1 MTFRFAHKLV
11 AYIFSSLGLTALML
25 GTTFTG
31 AVALMVIVGFA
42 VSWFAEP
49 PLIDKLS
56 YSRMWTYAVVALLF
70 VQILRAFLGESALD
84 AGVQYA
90 AFLQLSRLSH
100 RKRAAD
106 YQQITILAFLHLI
119 AGTVLSSGLDYA
131 LVFFGFVLVMPWM
144 LSLTHIRRELELRYG
159 AHPQMLEAQLES
171 PRIATRSFL
180 LGTTLLA
187 IPLFV
192 LTATLFFAFPRV
204 GVGMLSNLSTRSQS
218 AAGFGPDV
226 QLGGFGTIRDD
237 PTVVMRVRPPAL
249 AKSAPHSI
257 ALRLRGTS
265 FDSYQG
271 GRWTRTTASGA
282 ELRRR
287 RDKYEIARFPND
299 EDLVFQILL
308 DPMDEPV
315 IFLPEGAVAL
325 QLPAIVRSGRD
336 RHRGIFY
343 SPGMD
348 LRYRDLLDQ
357 PLTYKVYV
365 DRSASGLL
373 ERVSPQQLER
383 YTKIPEGYER
393 IAELARQVA
402 GDLPDARRQAM
413 AIEAF
418 LRSGGGYRYTL
429 EQPETGDLDP
439 LMVFLF
445 DVKAGHCEYF
455 STAMAVMMRALG
467 HPARNVT
474 GFLGADLNPY
484 GGYYAVRNSNAHS
497 WVEVLVEDRWETFDP
512 TPASSQL
519 AAPPKG
525 LLVKLRHIMDAMR
538 VRWAEYVVEY
548 NIQDQVRA
556 LRGIAAWYRSLR
568 SNDSAKSAVPEQQDE
583 KSGASRI
590 DWGSLELEWR
600 WFLAVVIPFLIAV
613 AWIRWRRSRRRSA
626 TSKLRLQADQDR
638 ALRLYT
644 ALERDLRK
652 AGHPRPTDV
661 TPAEHASRLAELG
674 FDAANEVQTLT
685 EAYLGTRFGSVP
697 LSSNDYQRLRRL
709 GRRVRHASR
718 DLSG

>member
-31 AVALMVIVGFA
+31 AVAFMVIVGFA

-131 LVFFGFVLVMPWM
+131 LVFVGFVLVMPWM
-144 LSLTHIRRELELRYG
+144 LSLTHIRRELELRYA
-159 AHPQMLEAQLES
+159 AHPQLLEAQLES

-187 IPLFV
+187 LPLFV
-192 LTATLFFAFPRV
+192 LTATLFVAFPRV
-204 GVGMLSNLSTRSQS
+204 GVGMLSNLSSRSQS

-237 PTVVMRVRPPAL
+237 PTVVMRVKLPASP
-249 AKSAPHSI
+249 KSLPVSLP
-257 ALRLRGTS
+257 LRLRGTS
-265 FDSYQG
+265 FDSYRD
-271 GRWTRTTASGA
+271 GRWTRTPASGG

-287 RDKYEIARFPND
+287 RDQYEISRFPNE
-299 EDLVFQILL
+299 EDFVYQILL

-315 IFLPEGAVAL
+315 IFLPEGTVSL
-325 QLPAIVRSGRD
+325 QLPAIVRSGRE
-336 RHRGIFY
+336 RHRAVFY

-348 LRYRDLLDQ
+348 LRHRDLLDQ
-357 PLTYKVYV
+357 PLTYKAYV
-365 DRSASGLL
+365 DQSESGLQERVSTGLL
-373 ERVSPQQLER
+373 ER
-383 YTKIPEGYER
+383 YTELPEGYAR
-393 IAELARQVA
+393 VAELARRVA
-402 GDLPDARRQAM
+402 GHLPDARQQAL

-429 EQPETGDLDP
+429 EQPETGEQDP
-439 LMVFLF
+439 LTVFLF
-445 DVKAGHCEYF
+445 EAKAGHCEYF

-497 WVEVLVEDRWETFDP
+497 WVEVLVDDRWQTFDP
-512 TPASSQL
+512 TPATGQL
-519 AAPPKG
+519 AAPPHG
-525 LLVKLRHIMDAMR
+525 LLVKVRHIMDAMR
-538 VRWAEYVVEY
+538 VRWSEYVVEY
-548 NIQDQVRA
+548 NIQDQLRA

-568 SNDSAKSAVPEQQDE
+568 SKTAKPAAPEQQDE
-583 KSGASRI
+583 KSEASGI
-590 DWGSLELEWR
+590 DWGSVELEWR
-600 WFLAVVIPFLIAV
+600 WFLAVVIPCLMAIA
-613 AWIRWRRSRRRSA
+613 WFRWRRLRRRRSS
-626 TSKLRLQADQDR
+626 SKRRLPPDQDR
-638 ALRLYT
+638 ALRLYA

-652 AGHPRPTDV
+652 AGHPRPADV
-661 TPAEHASRLAELG
+661 TPAEHASSLAELG
-674 FDAANEVQTLT
+674 FDAADEVQTLT
-685 EAYLGTRFGSVP
+685 EAYLGTRFGSAP
-697 LSSNDYQRLRRL
+697 LSANDYQRLRRL
-709 GRRVRHASR
+709 RRQVRNAR
-718 DLSG
+718 TDVSG